1 MKKIFIAVLG
11 LTAAFALTSCKSQE
25 SAYRKA
31 YLQAQANQ
39 QQAQTNTTTVAVPT
53 DNYDDEDVS
62 VTPVTSPTQP
72 ATTRVNPSTSA
83 EVDAAPVRTYDGGHS
98 VVSGSQLKAYSVVV
112 GSFTVQAN
120 AEGLCQQLRNAG
132 YDARVAKA
140 NTPING
146 QTWYRVVASSYDSK
160 ASAVQSRNELKS
172 RYADAWLLYNK

>member
-1 MKKIFIAVLG
+1 MKKVLLGTLAIA
-11 LTAAFALTSCKSQE
+11 AAFAMTSCKSQE

-39 QQAQTNTTTVAVPT
+39 QQAANAGTTTVAVP
-53 DNYDDEDVS
+53 NDDDVS
-62 VTPVTSPTQP
+62 ITPVTTQT
-72 ATTRVNPSTSA
+72 AVGMYDNASQN
-83 EVDAAPVRTYDGGHS
+83 EVDNTPVRSYDGGHS
-98 VVSGSQLKAYSVVV
+98 VMNGTQLRAYSVVV

-120 AEGLCQQLRNAG
+120 AEGLCQQLRNSG

-160 ASAVQSRNELKS
+160 ASAVQSRNELKN
-172 RYADAWLLYNK
+172 RFADAWLLYNK